1 MTDAQF
7 FSYCRMLVRL
17 RQKGASLRSI
27 AKMTG
32 FSKSSLHRDWPGI
45 EDIALSQMGQQTDE
59 TDENAP
65 VIGGELSH
73 LGHATPN
80 REKAA

>member
-7 FSYCRMLVRL
+7 SSWCRLLVRL
-17 RQKGASLRSI
+17 RQNGASLRSI

-32 FSKSSLHRDWPGI
+32 SSKSSLHRHWPGI
-45 EDIALSQMGQQTDE
+45 EDIALSQMGQQSNE

-65 VIGGELSH
+65 VVGGELSH